1 MIEAVGHEHMEG
13 YFAAISR
20 ALRPGGVAVL
30 QAISEPDDRYEAYC
44 ASSDFIREHIFPGG
58 HLPCMGVMLTAGRN
72 VGLLMTGVQD
82 IGPDYAVTLRAW
94 RDAWETRRDEVLA
107 LGYSERFWRKYR
119 FYFAYCEAGF
129 DARYIHNFQLVFKK
143 QGAEEGTTIVPGK
156 ASHDYSLQLLLAVY
170 FFLAGMG
177 CILM

>member
-20 ALRPGGVAVL
+20 ALCPGGKAVL

-58 HLPCMGVMLTAGRN
+58 HLPCMGVMLSAGRA
-72 VGLLMTGVQD
+72 VGLLVTGVQD

-94 RDAWETRRDEVLA
+94 RSAWEARKREVLG
-107 LGYSERFWRKYR
+107 LGYSDLFWRKYR

-129 DARYIHNFQLVFKK
+129 DARYIHNFQLVFTK
-143 QGAEEGTTIVPGK
+143 AEGLTATPVK
-156 ASHDYSLQLLLAVY
+156 AAGHDHSLQLLLAVY

-177 CILM
+177 II